1 MIYKGR
7 LIGIEKG
14 KINGE
19 DLAKLANNLLKKD
32 CVNFD
37 IDNVGKGFTSSISLE
52 LLKYSPED
60 KNTSILVIND
70 ITLELYNILKE
81 NGYNNVTLA
90 FGNWNKEKQNYID
103 DSKDTFDI
111 MKEYIENNFED
122 EIKIIKSQEIF
133 SMKFDVII
141 SNPPYAIG
149 NELTKAIVD
158 NVDFDMFVNLMPVSK
173 YKAKELYKQVS
184 AIESVEDTF
193 DDAAVGASLTI
204 AVLRKNANVYNN
216 YQELEFMKMD
226 PRYTEFYKLNSKVTH
241 KYPYACS
248 SLFFKGNDSSAISAA
263 LKKMKEFY
271 SLINTTFCCTWRT
284 VQNGTHK
291 TQNCFD
297 YGWNVSKNVDLYQ
310 VIHPFKKR
318 NITAITVDF
327 IDMHTEQEKNNLVRF
342 WYNNQLMNDLLKG
355 LHKSSGTAQ
364 IAIPSIDYSKE
375 RDYEHLT
382 LDDIMNILR
391 EENPDVA

>member
-37 IDNVGKGFTSSISLE
+37 IDNVGKGFTSSLSLE
-52 LLKYSPED
+52 LLKHSPED

-103 DSKDTFDI
+103 DSRDTFDI

-122 EIKIIKSQEIF
+122 EIKIIKLQEMF

-184 AIESVEDTF
+184 AIESAEDTF
-193 DDAAVGASLTI
+193 DDAAVGDSLTI

-226 PRYTEFYKLNSKVTH
+226 PRYIEFYKLNSKITH
-241 KYPYACS
+241 Y
-248 SLFFKGNDSSAISAA
+248 SLDKAA
-263 LKKMKEFY
+263 LYSNAPKKAV
-271 SLINTTFCCTWRT
+271 IDTTKNIKASFAITSRT
-284 VQNGTHK
+284 VLDGTHQKDKGAFDIEWNINHSK
-291 TQNCFD
+291 TFEDIHIAPQGGCTVGIIYFD
-297 YGWNVSKNVDLYQ
+297 
-310 VIHPFKKR
+310 
-318 NITAITVDF
+318 
-327 IDMHTEQEKNNLVRF
+327 TEIEQNNLCRF
-342 WYNNQLMNDLLKG
+342 WYDNPLMNNLLKG
-355 LHKSSGTAQ
+355 MNKSSGSCRL
-364 IAIPSIDYSKE
+364 AIPSIDYSKE